1 MQVNMALEAAGY
13 CEQLRLDPAV
23 LTLVLRLHALMA
35 SYGLQRGLSLDQ
47 VHQEF
52 TCFTRT
58 KVQMLTQ
65 EELNLDQVDQKFTC
79 FTRATVQILTQRGLS
94 RY

>member
-1 MQVNMALEAAGY
+1 MALEAAGY

-47 VHQEF
+47 AH
-52 TCFTRT
+52 
-58 KVQMLTQ
+58 
-65 EELNLDQVDQKFTC
+65 QKFTC
-79 FTRATVQILTQRGLS
+79 FTGTTVQILTLTALS
-94 RY
+94 LDQGNQENQKFTCLLVQQHRY